1 MVIYLDTSA
10 ILAILYDNDAAHQ
23 KASEKWLEIARQGD
37 EVICNNYVFIEAFS
51 LLQRRYGL
59 EKARALQEQIEP
71 LINISW
77 VDEDLHETAVNLTLT
92 ANRRNLSVVDCSS
105 FETMRRL
112 GIETVFTFDEHFKER
127 GFQVVP

>member
-71 LINISW
+71 LISISW